1 MAVVIDV
8 SRWAG
13 AGMQGAQGMQCFVW
27 PDQEDSTP
35 QNMILD
41 AEWLV
46 G

>member
-8 SRWAG
+8 SKWVG
-13 AGMQGAQGMQCFVW
+13 VQGVQGMQCFVW

-41 AEWLV
+41 AEWV
-46 G
+46 RE